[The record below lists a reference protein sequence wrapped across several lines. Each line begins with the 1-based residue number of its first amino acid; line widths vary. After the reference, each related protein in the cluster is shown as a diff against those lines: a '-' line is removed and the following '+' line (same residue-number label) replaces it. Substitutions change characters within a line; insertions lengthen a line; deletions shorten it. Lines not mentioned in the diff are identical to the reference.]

1 MLRTVIAV
9 VFAIGALVALATA
22 APVLSVQSVDHR
34 ASPAVAIASPG
45 PTPTAELC
53 TEEQIANG
61 DTGIIVEPPDE
72 PEEAGVVTFVDTSE
86 YRLWVVQITIPPQ
99 SCRAFQSE
107 YFAPQYGPIVIFVQS
122 GSIEYGVHSATTPPA
137 TVTTGHQDVTPF
149 GSVPPDTLVPLD
161 SGDWVTQD
169 GAAWFTYRNLG
180 PGSAVIS
187 MTALVVDS
195 GNECSGGCRGK
206 G

>member
-9 VFAIGALVALATA
+9 VFVIGALAALATA
-22 APVLSVQSVDHR
+22 APVLSVQSVDQR
-34 ASPAVAIASPG
+34 ASPAAGTPSAG

-53 TEEQIANG
+53 TAGEIAKG
-61 DTGIIVEPPDE
+61 DTGIVVEPPG
-72 PEEAGVVTFVDTSE
+72 EAGVVPFVDTLD

-99 SCRAFQSE
+99 SCRAFQSPGS
-107 YFAPQYGPIVIFVQS
+107 FVPQHGPIVIFVHS

-137 TVTTGHQDVTPF
+137 TVTMGHQDAVPF
-149 GSVPPDTLVPLD
+149 QPVPPDTLVPLH

-187 MTALVVDS
+187 MAGFVVES
-195 GNECSGGCRGK
+195 GERCSGGCRGK